1 MSAPTTSRPAF
12 GEAKV
17 MPAVDIKTKAQL
29 DQLRKRAKP
38 SPERALRP
46 KGADAAQVDT
56 HLQYQDQSRL
66 RQLQQSLNQAKGSI
80 HRAAVRTQMRGGHT
94 R

>member
-1 MSAPTTSRPAF
+1 MSAPKSSRPAF
-12 GEAKV
+12 TQAKAI
-17 MPAVDIKTKAQL
+17 PAVDIKTRAQL
-29 DQLRKRAKP
+29 DQLRKRVKP
-38 SPERALRP
+38 SPVHELRP

-80 HRAAVRTQMRGGHT
+80 HRAAVKTKMRGGHT